1 MSPSTPQLGSYP
13 ASFSLSSMDT
23 RRLPF
28 NKFLRRSNQHLWT
41 VYQQHSGQVNS
52 KLCFLA
58 SDQRTCNASMSHSH
72 CSKPMLIQLCADIG
86 LCHDLSTTE
95 NKLLS
100 PVLCHVTLHTY
111 AILMSQEL
119 SDLHF
124 FFLHHLH
131 LYLHISGVCHL
142 DFVWPCTAALPLDF
156 CCSWLKFGLA
166 NPSGLQPLSPGLELV
181 MAPLLP
187 DWNDHSA
194 MLSTG
199 YLISLSTKCQSR
211 IEIKFCKSRSTI
223 GAHLFE
229 HVEGVWATEMFGKDR
244 LLSIQHPAKFLWI

>member
-13 ASFSLSSMDT
+13 ASFSLSNMDT

-41 VYQQHSGQVNS
+41 VYQQHSRQVNS

-124 FFLHHLH
+124 F
-131 LYLHISGVCHL
+131 
-142 DFVWPCTAALPLDF
+142 
-156 CCSWLKFGLA
+156 
-166 NPSGLQPLSPGLELV
+166 PSSPAPLSPYFWCLSSGLCLA
-181 MAPLLP
+181 MHSSSASRFLLFMTQV
-187 DWNDHSA
+187 WFGQSFRFAAFVTRAWVGYGTSA
-194 MLSTG
+194 SRLEWPFS
-199 YLISLSTKCQSR
+199 YVVYRISNKP
-211 IEIKFCKSRSTI
+211 FN
-223 GAHLFE
+223 
-229 HVEGVWATEMFGKDR
+229 
-244 LLSIQHPAKFLWI
+244 